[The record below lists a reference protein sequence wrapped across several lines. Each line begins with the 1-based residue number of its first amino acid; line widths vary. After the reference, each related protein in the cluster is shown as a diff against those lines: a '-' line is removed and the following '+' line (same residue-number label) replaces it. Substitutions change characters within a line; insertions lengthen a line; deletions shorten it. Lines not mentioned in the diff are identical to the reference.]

1 MPRETGN
8 LSGRNNLITRKIQF
22 VRLIEGDIESRQY
35 ELIHAERFRK
45 GTTEFVRFRDY
56 SNLIPAIPAV

>member
-22 VRLIEGDIESRQY
+22 SCLIEGDIESRQH

-45 GTTEFVRFRDY
+45 GATKFVRFRDY
-56 SNLIPAIPAV
+56 SNLIPTVPAV